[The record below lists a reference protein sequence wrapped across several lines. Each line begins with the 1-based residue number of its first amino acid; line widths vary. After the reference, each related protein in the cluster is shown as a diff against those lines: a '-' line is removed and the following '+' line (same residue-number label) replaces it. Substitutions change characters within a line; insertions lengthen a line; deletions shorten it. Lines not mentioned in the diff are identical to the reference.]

1 MTELFQLGDFTS
13 HAGLPLKWKIECD
26 AINNYEW
33 DCLATMIMMYQQFI
47 KDAAEEKKNQT
58 RMSRKMGYLGTVN
71 DTKEILEKIFKN
83 NNYQPPQR

>member
-33 DCLATMIMMYQQFI
+33 DCLATMIMMYQHEPFS
-47 KDAAEEKKNQT
+47 KV
-58 RMSRKMGYLGTVN
+58 LGIPRGTHRVPRYRS
-71 DTKEILEKIFKN
+71 TYRQLL
-83 NNYQPPQR
+83 PH